1 MMPGQGKPLPE
12 FMQLAGEWIVEN
24 QVFLHHAGT
33 EAGPDFTRGAERE
46 DGSFAVGFGASQ
58 LAAAFALQPAD
69 IMEANRTGTLI
80 FAGTAEVPPGHGGS
94 RAMGHFFSNW
104 RS

>member
-1 MMPGQGKPLPE
+1 MPGQGKPLPE

-33 EAGPDFTRGAERE
+33 EAGPDFTRGAKNVRTAELCRRI
-46 DGSFAVGFGASQ
+46 GASQ

-80 FAGTAEVPPGHGGS
+80 FAGD
-94 RAMGHFFSNW
+94 R
-104 RS
+104 